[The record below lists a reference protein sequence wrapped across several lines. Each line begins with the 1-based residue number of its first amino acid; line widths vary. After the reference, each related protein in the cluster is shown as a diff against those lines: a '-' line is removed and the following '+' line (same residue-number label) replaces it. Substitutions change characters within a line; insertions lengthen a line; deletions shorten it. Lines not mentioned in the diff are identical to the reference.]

1 MSATMKKVPGWSAT
15 KAKRVLAA
23 LKRQGWSVKRQRGSH
38 RVLAKPGWP
47 DYTFAYHDKIEIGP
61 NALELLGKKTGL
73 SAEDL

>member
-1 MSATMKKVPGWSAT
+1 MSKANKWSAA

-23 LKRQGWSVKRQRGSH
+23 LTRQGWIVKRQKGSH

-47 DYTFAYHDKIEIGP
+47 DYTFSYHDKVEIGP

-73 SAEDL
+73 RAQDL